1 MNGGGAQSALVGT
14 TGDSELY
21 EPYLEQ
27 IGAVQGVSD
36 AVYGSM
42 DWCPITN
49 LDSADE
55 AYEWMM
61 GVTRSGLSEDEQAIS
76 NALAVSFAD
85 YINQAGIKDKT
96 GNVLTLEESADGIY
110 QAGSYYN
117 YILGVIE
124 ESLNHFLSDTEFPYD
139 SSTSRGK
146 DGGMGGFGGPGKIGD
161 LDDSGMPDG
170 KEDGGRE
177 MGGKGTFGGPAGKDG
192 ASEPNGTKE
201 DPYEDQ
207 DDITRVETSNGITI
221 SGTY

>member
-1 MNGGGAQSALVGT
+1 MSGGGAQSALVGT
-14 TGDSELY
+14 TGDSEPY

-124 ESLNHFLSDTEFPYD
+124 ESLNHFLSDTEFP
-139 SSTSRGK
+139 SFPLLPEERTEEWAALAVVEKLVISMTLACRMAKKMVAGKWVEKAPLAVLRGK
-146 DGGMGGFGGPGKIGD
+146 MVQASRTAQKKI
-161 LDDSGMPDG
+161 L
-170 KEDGGRE
+170 
-177 MGGKGTFGGPAGKDG
+177 
-192 ASEPNGTKE
+192 TK
-201 DPYEDQ
+201 
-207 DDITRVETSNGITI
+207 TRMI
-221 SGTY
+221 